1 VAGSDTGKS
10 SIREPTRDAEHA
22 ATKREVWH
30 RRKRLRMKKAKKTIK
45 AVPKKKTA
53 QNALQKARSAL
64 KKTEHVNTPQSIK
77 RKLASKKK
85 EKKS

>member
-1 VAGSDTGKS
+1 
-10 SIREPTRDAEHA
+10 
-22 ATKREVWH
+22 
-30 RRKRLRMKKAKKTIK
+30 MKKAKKTIK

-64 KKTEHVNTPQSIK
+64 KKTEHVNTPLSIK